1 MMKLFT
7 AGPSPFGRKIKMA
20 LDVVGLTD
28 NVELERLIRLHLIQK
43 TAD

>member
-28 NVELERLIRLHLIQK
+28 NVELVAVD
-43 TAD
+43 TGCT